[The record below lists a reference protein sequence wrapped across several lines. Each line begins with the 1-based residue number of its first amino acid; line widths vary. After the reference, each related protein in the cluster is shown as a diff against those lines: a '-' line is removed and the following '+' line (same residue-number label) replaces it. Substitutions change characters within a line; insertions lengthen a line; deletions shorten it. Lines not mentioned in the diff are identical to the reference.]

1 MTRQELITKTGS
13 ERVAKQVCEE
23 MIIDLKLRLS
33 LLTVSY
39 HKIEQ
44 YNNEIIEWSNLSKT
58 F

>member
-13 ERVAKQVCEE
+13 EQVAKQVCKRA
-23 MIIDLKLRLS
+23 IIDLKLRLS

>member
-13 ERVAKQVCEE
+13 EQVAKVVCKRA
-23 MIIDLKLRLS
+23 IIDLKLRLS